1 MQRNTLLAAV
11 LAVLT
16 VTTVAV
22 GVGMA
27 ATGTGA
33 SSTDTQTVAVA
44 GSGEVDASPDAA
56 VVRLSVTA
64 RGPNAANVSDE
75 IAAGASQLRETLAD
89 FGVPEDDVQTQHY
102 NIHQDRQP
110 DSGNGDPV
118 YMGEQSFAVTLD
130 DVDEVGSL
138 IDAAVDGGADDVG
151 GVRYT
156 LSSERRDE
164 VRNDAIRAA
173 VEDARGEAAVI
184 ADSTNL
190 QLGGV
195 QRAASR
201 ETSVSP
207 YHAEVAMA
215 ADAGGGTTVDPQD
228 VTVSATVEVTF
239 AATTN

>member
-1 MQRNTLLAAV
+1 MQRNTLVAAV

-27 ATGTGA
+27 ATETA
-33 SSTDTQTVAVA
+33 PNSTDTRTVAVA
-44 GSGEVDASPDAA
+44 GTGEVDASPDAA

-64 RGPNAANVSDE
+64 RGPDAANVSDE
-75 IAAGASQLRETLAD
+75 IAAGASQLRDTLAD
-89 FGVPEDDVQTQHY
+89 FGVPEEDVQTQHY
-102 NIHQDRQP
+102 NIHQDRRP
-110 DSGNGDPV
+110 DNGNGEPV
-118 YMGEQSFAVTLD
+118 YVGEQSFEVTLE

-164 VRNDAIRAA
+164 VRDDAIRTA

-201 ETSVSP
+201 ETSVNP

-215 ADAGGGTTVDPQD
+215 ADGGGGTTVDPQD

-239 AATTN
+239 AATAN